1 MAAPVSSP
9 ICAPPKQ
16 LYEHSRRSSS
26 LNPFSITGTDL
37 PPNLL
42 LMVKVIAIC
51 FLLSGQWAELPVHFL
66 PFVSLL
72 DRIGS
77 PQTFRHVLQLLF
89 AGASVALLLNRRV
102 RTCCIVLGLV
112 ILVAMFSSRTYY
124 GNNRL
129 FTGLIFFLT
138 GLYEPGHSPW
148 MVRLQVSLVYLGAG
162 LNKITD
168 PDWRSG
174 QFFQHWII
182 SIHHQN
188 LYAHVAALFPPMML
202 SRAMGC
208 ITFTT
213 ELFLAVALLTR
224 WYRYAIWVGICFHTA
239 LLVLTGRTFG
249 MFYYAMLAS
258 YLAFVCWP
266 KEPLTVLYDAACGFC
281 SRTQLRLRKLDFD
294 NTFRWL
300 PFQDSKLN
308 YLTNEEKLRKRLHLV
323 YKDRL
328 YDGFSAFRM
337 VTLYNTVWY
346 FVVAVCLSLPEPHG
360 VHYRRWIA
368 LMLLALFSPPFIP
381 VGQFFYDMVARNRHC
396 LGAGGPEGPC
406 AANVRGQVFDDHRRD
421 PA

>member
-1 MAAPVSSP
+1 MDMAAPVTSP
-9 ICAPPKQ
+9 IRAPLKQ
-16 LYEHSRRSSS
+16 FYECSNRGVS
-26 LNPFSITGTDL
+26 LNPFKIIGTEL

-51 FLLSGQWAELPVHFL
+51 FLLSGQWAELPDHFL
-66 PFVSLL
+66 PFISLFDHL
-72 DRIGS
+72 GS
-77 PQTFRHVLQLLF
+77 PLVFQHVLRLLF

-148 MVRLQVSLVYLGAG
+148 MVRLQVSLVYFGAG

-174 QFFQHWII
+174 QFFQNWIL

-188 LYAHVAALFPPMML
+188 LYAHVSSLFPSMVL
-202 SRAMGC
+202 SRAMGWV
-208 ITFTT
+208 TFTT

-239 LLVLTGRTFG
+239 LLVLAGRTFG

-258 YLAFVCWP
+258 YLAFVSWP
-266 KEPLTVLYDAACGFC
+266 KEPLTVLYDGACAFC
-281 SRTQLRLRKLDFD
+281 SRTQLRLQKLDFD
-294 NTFRWL
+294 HIFRWL
-300 PFQDSKLN
+300 PFQSSQQSF
-308 YLTNEEKLRKRLHLV
+308 LTSEEKLEKRLHLLDH
-323 YKDRL
+323 DRS
-328 YDGFSAFRM
+328 YDGFSALRIFG
-337 VTLYNTVWY
+337 LYNAVGY

-368 LMLLALFSPPFIP
+368 VTLLALISPPFIP
-381 VGQFFYDMVARNRHC
+381 VGQFFYDMIARSRHC
-396 LGAGGPEGPC
+396 LESGGCESAVRSEGGR
-406 AANVRGQVFDDHRRD
+406 V
-421 PA
+421 